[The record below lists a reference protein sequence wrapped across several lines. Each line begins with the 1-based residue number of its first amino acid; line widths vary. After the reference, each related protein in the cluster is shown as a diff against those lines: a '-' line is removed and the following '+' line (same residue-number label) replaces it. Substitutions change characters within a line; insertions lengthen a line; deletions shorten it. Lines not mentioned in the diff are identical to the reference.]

1 MWTASFFLRLLGKR
15 SLRRL
20 LLFVFE
26 QLADNL
32 VNDLIRQSSD
42 FGLGLRLNRMRNQN
56 RLILSHPQRGALC
69 VGRADEFRSGHVCCW
84 DTVFFKVDDI
94 VRTARYAGPSI
105 AEGFNDGITLFAQ
118 LHPNRLG
125 CRACDRGLHAP

>member
-26 QLADNL
+26 QLADDL
-32 VNDLIRQSSD
+32 VNDLVRQSSD

-56 RLILSHPQRGALC
+56 RLILSHPQRGALR
-69 VGRADEFRSGHVCCW
+69 VGRANEFRSGHVCRW

-105 AEGFNDGITLFAQ
+105 AEGFNDGITPFAQ
-118 LHPNRLG
+118 LHPDRLG